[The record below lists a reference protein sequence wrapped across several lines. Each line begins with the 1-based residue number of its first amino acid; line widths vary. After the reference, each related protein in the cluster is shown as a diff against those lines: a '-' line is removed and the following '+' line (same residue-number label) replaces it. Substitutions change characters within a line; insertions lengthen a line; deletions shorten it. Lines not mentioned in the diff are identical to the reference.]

1 MLMILLC
8 VFVFFLPPGN
18 AQNIQTEARG
28 AHQPANDMQ
37 QFHQQAEKMPERPTV
52 QYEQV
57 RTLCPS
63 LNPFHAHLYNSCTQ
77 CSYSQT
83 S

>member
-1 MLMILLC
+1 MFFCFAHMLMNLLC
-8 VFVFFLPPGN
+8 VIVLLPPGN
-18 AQNIQTEARG
+18 TQNIQTEARG

-57 RTLCPS
+57 RIL
-63 LNPFHAHLYNSCTQ
+63 
-77 CSYSQT
+77 
-83 S
+83 

>member
-1 MLMILLC
+1 MC
-8 VFVFFLPPGN
+8 VFCFLPPGN

-37 QFHQQAEKMPERPTV
+37 QFHQQAEKMPEGPTV

-57 RTLCPS
+57 RTL
-63 LNPFHAHLYNSCTQ
+63 
-77 CSYSQT
+77 
-83 S
+83 